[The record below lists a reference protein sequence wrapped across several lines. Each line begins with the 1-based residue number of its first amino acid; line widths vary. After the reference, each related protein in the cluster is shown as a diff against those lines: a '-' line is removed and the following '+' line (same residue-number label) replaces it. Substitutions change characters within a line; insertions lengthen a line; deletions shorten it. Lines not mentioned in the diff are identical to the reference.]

1 MSFSEKNWLIITS
14 GFAPVYTKADFNSSC
29 ITDAVY
35 GESCQVLDQEN
46 TWFNVKC
53 EDGCTGWI
61 KSFYGSISAEKNK
74 PTHVVAFPDENGQF
88 KPYCPFGSKV
98 TENLPGSIQI
108 TDSLGL
114 DQIIPV
120 AKNLLGIPYR
130 WGGKTSLGFDCSGLV
145 QSVLNVCGFHVPR
158 DSYQQRNFFKDYE
171 IQLNKT
177 EPGDLHFFGKDG
189 KVTHVGFSTGGA
201 GLLHA
206 QGSVKKESLDLDAA
220 DVNKKLLDIYLSSH
234 SIQRKFHP

>member
-114 DQIIPV
+114 FLWR
-120 AKNLLGIPYR
+120 K
-130 WGGKTSLGFDCSGLV
+130 
-145 QSVLNVCGFHVPR
+145 
-158 DSYQQRNFFKDYE
+158 
-171 IQLNKT
+171 
-177 EPGDLHFFGKDG
+177 
-189 KVTHVGFSTGGA
+189 
-201 GLLHA
+201 
-206 QGSVKKESLDLDAA
+206 
-220 DVNKKLLDIYLSSH
+220 IY
-234 SIQRKFHP
+234 